1 MPSHA
6 SCVKRSVRAGASC
19 RVEFVDAYPIF
30 VYNDASC
37 GQTIG
42 GVVVT
47 GHDEMQLAKGLPA
60 STAWLFP
67 EYEFESVGLESHSGV
82 IMERLLDRGTWDQ
95 VRWLFA
101 AYGEERVATWVQKH
115 GFRLLSKRSF
125 ALWRLA
131 LDITDFHA
139 PEWAIEAREME
150 PW

>member
-1 MPSHA
+1 MKA
-6 SCVKRSVRAGASC
+6 KR
-19 RVEFVDAYPIF
+19 EP
-30 VYNDASC
+30 
-37 GQTIG
+37 
-42 GVVVT
+42 VVT
-47 GHDEMQLAKGLPA
+47 REREAQPKEGLPG

-67 EYEFESVGLESHSGV
+67 EYEFESIGLEGHSGV

-101 AYGEERVATWVQKH
+101 TYGEDRVASWVQRH

-139 PEWAIEAREME
+139 PKWAIEARDME